1 MFSSNHGVYFFWA
14 FRFRGGFCKNP
25 FSYKKLGFWYSK
37 TLNKL
42 CLPKNLFWQ
51 VHVKTSSLQRNVI
64 EMSQKSYK
72 TLKPSFALKKF
83 LYMSQSI
90 QPKTFPW
97 FNQVPQSRFEANR
110 PRGLWVMIRYT
121 NKQTKWDY
129 LFIYIY
135 LSF

>member
-72 TLKPSFALKKF
+72 TLKPSFALKNFFIWVNLFNLKHFRGSTKF
-83 LYMSQSI
+83 PNQDLRQTGLGVYELWSDI
-90 QPKTFPW
+90 Q
-97 FNQVPQSRFEANR
+97 
-110 PRGLWVMIRYT
+110 T
-121 NKQTKWDY
+121 NKQNEITSLY
-129 LFIYIY
+129 IYI
-135 LSF
+135 